1 MKRTLTAVGVTFAVL
16 TAAPLARA
24 QAPAKGDF
32 GQQGE
37 FIISADRLF
46 QLFAWDNWT
55 RDQLGGGLGG
65 GVRSATVT
73 DNQTFFSFFYGQS
86 PNPGVDRFFTVPRV
100 GLDYTIIDRLTLGG
114 DLVLVFSVGGSH
126 KTEIDFTNGQ
136 TNSTS
141 NDNPGILGFGVAPR
155 VGYILGL
162 SDLFSLWLR
171 GGVSYYVIS
180 SKQTIDINPVTTRTD
195 TINQF
200 AIDLEPQFVL
210 TPIPHVGF
218 TAGIDMDIPITGG
231 ISQDTNAGGTTASFS
246 GHSSIFYLGVD
257 LGMLVYF

>member
-1 MKRTLTAVGVTFAVL
+1 M
-16 TAAPLARA
+16 TAAPFARA
-24 QAPAKGDF
+24 QAKGDF
-32 GQQGE
+32 GQQGQ
-37 FIISADRLF
+37 FILSADRLF

-55 RDQLGGGLGG
+55 RDNLANGPFAGGN
-65 GVRSATVT
+65 VKSSTVT
-73 DNQTFFSFFYGQS
+73 DNQTFFAFFFGQS
-86 PNPGVDRFFTVPRV
+86 PNPGIDQFFTVPRV

-126 KTEIDFTNGQ
+126 KTEVDFNNGV

-141 NDNPGILGFGVAPR
+141 NDNPGIVGFGIAPR

-171 GGVSYYVIS
+171 GGFSYYIRS
-180 SKQTIDINPVTTRTD
+180 TKSTLDLNPQTTETD

-218 TAGIDMDIPITGG
+218 TAGIDLDIPITGG
-231 ISQDTNAGGTTASFS
+231 VSRDVNAAGTTNSTS
-246 GHSSIFYLGVD
+246 GHSSIIYLGVD